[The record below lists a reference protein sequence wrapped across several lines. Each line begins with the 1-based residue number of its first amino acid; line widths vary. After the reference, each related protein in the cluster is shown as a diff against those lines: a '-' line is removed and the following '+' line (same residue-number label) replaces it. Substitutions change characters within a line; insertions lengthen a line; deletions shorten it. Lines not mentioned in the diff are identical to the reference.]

1 MEYISFRVSKLED
14 MIKGHV
20 KMDDLIK
27 LETNM
32 AIKEDLKG
40 MATKEDLKG
49 MNRKIRSSR
58 LEGIDGGYKT

>member
-1 MEYISFRVSKLED
+1 MENIYFKVYKLED

-49 MNRKIRSSR
+49 KASKEDLRGMDRK
-58 LEGIDGGYKT
+58 

>member
-1 MEYISFRVSKLED
+1 MENIYFKVYKLED

-40 MATKEDLKG
+40 MATKEDLKR
-49 MNRKIRSSR
+49 MASK
-58 LEGIDGGYKT
+58 